1 MNPFLEKPKKI
12 ESQVMNWKMLAPKP
26 YNKDEIDPFT
36 RVRCILMNGTEYEAV
51 WSKHHAHRHCAD
63 NDVRRCIAMIRR
75 MEQQQQ

>member
-63 NDVRRCIAMIRR
+63 NDGTTTAKIDCWA
-75 MEQQQQ
+75 